1 MTNGIRT
8 SSIMT
13 NLLELNYGR
22 RRGIIKYNL
31 FLTGATTIKIKTLS
45 VMTLSIH
52 LVKWHTKLR

>member
-1 MTNGIRT
+1 MYILMTNSIRT

-22 RRGIIKYNL
+22 GRGIVKYNL
-31 FLTGATTIKIKTLS
+31 FLIGATTIQIKTFS

-52 LVKWHTKLR
+52 LV